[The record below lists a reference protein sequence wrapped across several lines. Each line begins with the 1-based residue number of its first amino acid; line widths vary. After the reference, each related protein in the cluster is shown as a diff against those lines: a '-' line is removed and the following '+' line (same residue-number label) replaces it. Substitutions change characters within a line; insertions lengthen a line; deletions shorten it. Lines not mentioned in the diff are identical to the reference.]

1 MNKILVVDDEK
12 NIRDCLSMV
21 LSFMGFEVAAASSG
35 NEGLNLFLKSS
46 FDLVLTDLQMPDMD
60 GWALAF
66 NIKEESP
73 DTPVVLMTG
82 EERGGVLE
90 RLKGSGIDS
99 VVFKPLLLEDIQK
112 TVQNALH
119 TGLL

>member
-73 DTPVVLMTG
+73 NTPVVLMTG
-82 EERGGVLE
+82 EERVDVLE
-90 RLKGSGIDS
+90 RLKGSCVDS

>member
-1 MNKILVVDDEK
+1 MNKILVIDDEK

-90 RLKGSGIDS
+90 RLKGSCVDS

>member
-90 RLKGSGIDS
+90 RLKDS
-99 VVFKPLLLEDIQK
+99 WVDSIVFKPFLLKDIQK

-119 TGLL
+119 AGPL

>member
-12 NIRDCLSMV
+12 NIRDCVSMV

-82 EERGGVLE
+82 EERGSVLE
-90 RLKGSGIDS
+90 RLKGSCVDS
-99 VVFKPLLLEDIQK
+99 VVFKPFLLEDIQK

-119 TGLL
+119 SGLL

>member
-12 NIRDCLSMV
+12 NIRDCVSMV

-82 EERGGVLE
+82 EERGSVLE
-90 RLKGSGIDS
+90 RLKGSCVDS

-119 TGLL
+119 SGLL